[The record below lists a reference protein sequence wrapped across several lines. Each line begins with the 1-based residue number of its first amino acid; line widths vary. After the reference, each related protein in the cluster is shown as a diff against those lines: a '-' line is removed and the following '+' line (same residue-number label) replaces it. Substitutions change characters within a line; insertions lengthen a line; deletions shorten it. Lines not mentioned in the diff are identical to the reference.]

1 MEERTMKKYLFIL
14 AALAAITFA
23 SCQKEDNV
31 LSGTEQQETV
41 IDAPV
46 FYASFEGQ
54 DTKAGF
60 TYDSSNKEYSHYW
73 ELGDVIYV
81 IRKDVTDGYP
91 LKYSCTDA
99 ATGKFSY
106 VSEYTEK
113 GKVYGTPDKNYAAY
127 GDYYGFDASRKTFTF
142 QPDGNTVVTADK
154 NGAYGYSNQ
163 MVAASEDNNLTFKNT
178 HGWLKLQLK
187 GAQKVSSIDV
197 ESFSGSVPMTG
208 EYYVTYDGT
217 SAPAVD
223 VSGIEEPWRR
233 LSISEPYAQLGES
246 TATDFYIAL
255 TPLTLNG
262 IKVTVNFADG
272 TSDVL
277 QKGGAG
283 SEVTIKLNKVTPM
296 AVKTVGRSSVDLSA
310 TETANCYIV
319 NDAATIYKFKADV
332 KGNSNESIGTPVKA
346 DVLWTT
352 QMSDAITPSKN
363 SVIKDVGYVDGYVYF
378 ETPATYVKGNTVI
391 AARDADNNILW
402 SWHIWSPGI
411 SDVTTNVDD
420 FSAKSAGLQFMNY
433 DLGEVDGAYEP
444 LFYEWGRKDPFI
456 RQGINLVNSQKT
468 WPAAALSIV
477 SGSTTVENAIAH
489 PATFYKNITWQKPV
503 NDQLWKDD
511 EKTIYDP
518 CPAGWRVQSNAGL
531 KKVLTYAQSD
541 SGPYFYYTDSSGRIP
556 GGSYSYRIGLGSLS
570 GTYDGGLFKFWL
582 SADGGSYWT
591 SLCEGENVYSL
602 DRVKTTYQFRMSNI
616 AFSGSGHPVRCMSD
630 K

>member
-1 MEERTMKKYLFIL
+1 MKKTIYSFAVIAAVLFV
-14 AALAAITFA
+14 
-23 SCQKEDNV
+23 SCQKAENITFG
-31 LSGTEQQETV
+31 SEQVET
-41 IDAPV
+41 ITDAPD
-46 FYASFEGQ
+46 FYASFEGLE
-54 DTKAGF
+54 TKAGF
-60 TYDSSNKEYSHYW
+60 AKDGTVYKHYW
-73 ELGDVIYV
+73 EEGDIIYV

-99 ATGKFSY
+99 SAGKFAY
-106 VSEYTEK
+106 VSEYEER
-113 GKVYGTPDKNYAAY
+113 GRVYGTPDKNYAVY
-127 GDYYGFDASRKTFTF
+127 GDFYGFNTSTKTFTF
-142 QPDGNTVVTADK
+142 QPDGNTVVSADK

-163 MVAASEDNNLTFKNT
+163 MVAASEDNNLAFKNT

-197 ESFSGSVPMTG
+197 ESFSGSVLMTG

-223 VSGIEEPWRR
+223 VSGLEEPWRR

-262 IKVTVNFADG
+262 IRVRVNFSDG
-272 TSDVL
+272 TNEIL
-277 QKGGAG
+277 QKSGIG
-283 SEVTIKLNKVTPM
+283 SSVTIERNMVTPM

-363 SVIKDVGYVDGYVYF
+363 SVIKNVGYVDGYVYF
-378 ETPATYVKGNTVI
+378 ETPDTYVKGNTVI
-391 AARDADNNILW
+391 AARDAENNILW

-411 SDVTTNVDD
+411 SDITTNVDD
-420 FSAKSAGLQFMNY
+420 FSAKSAGLKFMNY
-433 DLGEVDGAYEP
+433 GLGAVEGDFVP

-456 RQGINLVNSQKT
+456 RQGIGLSGVSKT
-468 WPAAALSIV
+468 WPATALSIV
-477 SGSTTVENAIAH
+477 SGSSTVENAIAH
-489 PATFYKNITWQKPV
+489 PATFYRSSTWQTPE

-518 CPAGWRVQSNAGL
+518 CPAGWRVQSYAGL
-531 KKVLTYAQSD
+531 KKVLIYD
-541 SGPYFYYTDSSGRIP
+541 NPSGSFFYYTDPSARIP
-556 GGSYSYRIGLGSLS
+556 GGSGAYWLGLGTLT
-570 GTYDGGLFKFWL
+570 GKYDGGIFKFWMTTG
-582 SADGGSYWT
+582 DSYWV
-591 SLCEGENVYSL
+591 SLCTGDNVYSL
-602 DRVKTTYQFRMSNI
+602 DRVNDTARFRMSNI
-616 AFSGSGHPVRCMSD
+616 SFSGSGHPVRCMRDIS
-630 K
+630 KP

>member
-1 MEERTMKKYLFIL
+1 MKKYVFFI
-14 AALAAITFA
+14 AAFAAFSLT
-23 SCQKEDNV
+23 SCQKAETSQDIP
-31 LSGTEQQETV
+31 EQDETV

-46 FYASFEGQ
+46 FYASFEGLE
-54 DTKAGF
+54 TKAGF
-60 TYDSSNKEYSHYW
+60 EKISTTYRHYW
-73 ELGDVIYV
+73 EEGDVIYV
-81 IRKDVTDGYP
+81 IRAGVTDGYP
-91 LKYSCTDA
+91 LKYSCSDA
-99 ATGKFSY
+99 SAGRFSY
-106 VSEYTEK
+106 VSEYTDK
-113 GKVYGTPDKNYAAY
+113 GKVSGTPDKNYAAY
-127 GDYYGFDASRKTFTF
+127 GDYHGFNSATKTFTF
-142 QPDGNTVVTADK
+142 QPDGNTVVTVGK

-187 GAQKVSSIDV
+187 GSQKVASIDIG
-197 ESFSGSVPMTG
+197 SISGSVPMTG

-223 VSGIEEPWRR
+223 VTGLEEPWRR

-262 IKVTVNFADG
+262 IKVTVNFSDG
-272 TSDVL
+272 TNEIL

-283 SEVTIKLNKVTPM
+283 SAVTIERNKVTPM
-296 AVKTVGRSSVDLSA
+296 AVKSVGRSSVDLSA

-363 SVIKDVGYVDGYVYF
+363 SVIKNVGYADGYVYF
-378 ETPATYVKGNTVI
+378 ETPDTYVKGNTVI
-391 AARDADNNILW
+391 AARDAENNILW

-411 SDVTTNVDD
+411 SDVTTDVDD
-420 FSAKSAGLQFMNY
+420 FSAKLSGLQFMKH
-433 DLGEVDGAYEP
+433 DLGEVDGVYEP

-456 RQGINLVNSQKT
+456 RQGVGLVGASIT
-468 WPAAALSIV
+468 WPATALSIV
-477 SGSTTVENAIAH
+477 SGSSTVENAIAH
-489 PATFYKNITWQKPV
+489 PATFYRSTTWQTPQ

-518 CPAGWRVQSNAGL
+518 CPAGWRVQSRTGL
-531 KKVLTYAQSD
+531 SKVLTYARSD
-541 SGPYFYYTDSSGRIP
+541 AGPYFYYTDSSGRIP
-556 GGSYSYRIGLGSLS
+556 GGSYSYRIGLGTLF
-570 GTYDGGLFKFWL
+570 GKYDGGIYKFWITTG
-582 SADGGSYWT
+582 DSYWV
-591 SLCEGENVYSL
+591 SLCTGESVYSL
-602 DRVKTTYQFRMSNI
+602 DRVDTGQFRMSNI
-616 AFSGSGHPVRCMSD
+616 SFSGSGHPVRCMRD